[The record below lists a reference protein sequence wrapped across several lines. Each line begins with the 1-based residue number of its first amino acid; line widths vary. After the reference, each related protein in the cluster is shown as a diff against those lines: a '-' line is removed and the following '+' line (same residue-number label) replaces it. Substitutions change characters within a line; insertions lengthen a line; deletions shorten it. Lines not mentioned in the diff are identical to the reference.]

1 MRDESWSIVGE
12 FVPCVFNCVSFLRT
26 VDYTL
31 LKRTFFQVYSEQ
43 PLFHPLYFFY
53 SYRFL
58 LCCREHVINYTSFSN
73 GYLGSCIDE
82 ERSEMRY
89 VMRIAEFRESSNL

>member
-1 MRDESWSIVGE
+1 LGVGVRDESWSIVGE

-43 PLFHPLYFFY
+43 PLFHPLYFFILIV
-53 SYRFL
+53 F
-58 LCCREHVINYTSFSN
+58 CFVVENT
-73 GYLGSCIDE
+73 
-82 ERSEMRY
+82 
-89 VMRIAEFRESSNL
+89 